1 MTRVGR
7 VDPRRVVRVT
17 RDGQSYSA
25 IVVDA
30 PGVEK
35 TDCSHNLEPG
45 WVPTKARITGELTLQ
60 ALGLAEERLTLRR
73 WARR

>member
-35 TDCSHNLEPG
+35 TDCSHNLDVAG
-45 WVPTKARITGELTLQ
+45 
-60 ALGLAEERLTLRR
+60 LGIDEGPNHRGAHASGSR
-73 WARR
+73 AG